1 MLKGFKD
8 FIMRGNVVDLAVG
21 IVIGSAFTS
30 VVNSLVKDIMTPFIG
45 ALFKQPDFSGL
56 FFTINSSKFTYGSFI
71 NNIISFL
78 IVAAAVYFFVVLPIN
93 KLSARMKRGEVPP
106 EPNTK
111 KCPECLSEIPLGARR
126 CPHCTTILI
135 K

>member
-78 IVAAAVYFFVVLPIN
+78 IVAIAVYFFVVLPIN
-93 KLSARMKRGEVPP
+93 KLSARMKRGEIPP

-126 CPHCTTILI
+126 CPHCTTILV